1 MTHIIRF
8 CKISLVLLLVF
19 FFSEKSQAQKLKYK
33 NIYALLESEQYEA
46 ALPDLTIFLNE
57 NPKHGSATIY
67 MGVVAQEYEKDCAK
81 ANTSFSKALE
91 IIDQKELDKNKNY
104 YGLWYRR
111 NLRTGKYGVILDN
124 VRLDLDARMKD
135 CED

>member
-1 MTHIIRF
+1 MKHIARI

-33 NIYALLESEQYEA
+33 NIYELLDSEQYGA
-46 ALPDLTIFLNE
+46 ALPDLTTFLHE
-57 NPKHGSATIY
+57 NPKHGSAMIY
-67 MGVVAQEYEKDCAK
+67 MGVVAQVYEKDCAK
-81 ANTSFSKALE
+81 AKTFFGKALE

-104 YGLWYRR
+104 YGLWNRR
-111 NLRTGKYGVILDN
+111 NLRTGKYGVLLDD
-124 VRLDLDARMKD
+124 VRVDLDHRLEH